1 MIKINSV
8 SSNKK
13 NDNNKMRLKKKEYTI
28 ISKISLIF
36 DTLID
41 LHIETINFS

>member
-1 MIKINSV
+1 
-8 SSNKK
+8 
-13 NDNNKMRLKKKEYTI
+13 MRLKKKEYTI